1 MKKFAKPNTA
11 HGFECPICHS
21 GKEEPVVLVPIPG
34 TEEGNICQAKQV
46 HAELRHQK
54 HQKRAQSN
62 CGKLLCR
69 KIPRSQI

>member
-46 HAELRHQK
+46 HAECYVLFAKMHDIQVE
-54 HQKRAQSN
+54 
-62 CGKLLCR
+62 
-69 KIPRSQI
+69 IEE